1 MVSTISAEKLLS
13 QHHMPSFI
21 AANSQ
26 SLPAPGLP
34 IFYPQQQISS
44 VAVCPVADNIQKPT
58 HSQPLP
64 QNMQLPLFPPRQYMS
79 SIIVKP
85 PTTNSGDATQPQPT
99 VLLAG
104 DGLVQSPTSAVG
116 NK

>member
-1 MVSTISAEKLLS
+1 
-13 QHHMPSFI
+13 MPSFI

-26 SLPAPGLP
+26 SLPAPLSSCGTVSAGVGLP

-64 QNMQLPLFPPRQYMS
+64 QSMQLPLFPPRQYMS